1 MSLPPSHPCTA
12 GGGSTADQT
21 RLKRHAQAAL
31 WPQVLQRL
39 EQFVAELSQ
48 V

>member
-1 MSLPPSHPCTA
+1 VHVPATLSGSA